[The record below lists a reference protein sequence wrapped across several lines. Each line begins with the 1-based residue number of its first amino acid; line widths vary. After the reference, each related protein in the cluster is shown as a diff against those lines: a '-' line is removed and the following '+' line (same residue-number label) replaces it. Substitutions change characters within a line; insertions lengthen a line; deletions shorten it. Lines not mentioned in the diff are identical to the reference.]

1 MTAPTPISWEECN
14 LLTSS
19 PEVLSKSVTSEPS
32 RWQHFIRS
40 VANDASLY
48 SQVLQEK
55 AELQARVNALEGVD
69 EQRVNALNQYH
80 QSLGAQQVYQ
90 QQAQD
95 HAEQLRQAQEQLRQA
110 QFTES
115 SLTPRTFRSPK
126 HPDPEKF
133 NGDKTKLEAFLTNL
147 HLKLQRNEDHFTQEG
162 QDTEYNKLI
171 YAVARLEGD
180 AFAQIEP
187 FVVKGRITIKNIHH
201 FVEILR
207 VRFGEVDP
215 VGTAKHEFYKL
226 RQANKDLGTFLNT
239 FLRLQN
245 KAQIID
251 DQALDHLY
259 EKLSDEVKAQLIPFP
274 RKESLPALV
283 KFLQDMDSNQKIFA
297 KSSYRAKD
305 TTSNVSVAKPPFKS
319 SNSAPA
325 KPSTSVGV
333 TVTAPALST
342 ATGTHPGPMDVST
355 AVRRGPI
362 SQQEKDRRNSLGL
375 CRYCGEAGHIAID
388 HRNPALLA
396 SKRQA
401 AGITNHSMALVPYNP
416 LSVEEKESSL
426 S

>member
-1 MTAPTPISWEECN
+1 MTTPPPMSLAECDAH
-14 LLTSS
+14 TAS
-19 PEVLSKSVTSEPS
+19 PESLSASVTSNPG
-32 RWQHFIRS
+32 RWQYFIRS
-40 VANDASLY
+40 MAHEASLY

-55 AELQARVNALEGVD
+55 AELQARVDALEGVD
-69 EQRVNALNQYH
+69 EQRANVLNQYH
-80 QSLGAQQVYQ
+80 QSLGAQQVYRQ
-90 QQAQD
+90 QVQD
-95 HAEQLRQAQEQLRQA
+95 LTEQLRLA

-115 SLTPRTFRSPK
+115 SSTPRTFRSPK

-147 HLKLQRNEDHFTQEG
+147 HLKLQRNEDHFVQEG

-171 YAVARLEGD
+171 YSVARLDGD

-201 FVEILR
+201 FEEILR

-226 RQANKDLGTFLNT
+226 RQANKDLETFLNT

-245 KAQIID
+245 RAQIVD
-251 DQALDHLY
+251 EQALDHLY
-259 EKLSDEVKAQLIPFP
+259 EKLSDEIKAQLVPFP
-274 RKESLPALV
+274 RKENLPALV

-297 KSSYRAKD
+297 KSSYRGKD
-305 TTSNVSVAKPPFKS
+305 TTTAPASVSKPSFKA

-325 KPSTSVGV
+325 KPSASVGV
-333 TVTAPALST
+333 TVTAPASST

-355 AVRRGPI
+355 TVRRGPI
-362 SQQEKDRRNSLGL
+362 SQEEKDRRNRLGL

-388 HRNPALLA
+388 HKNPALLA

-416 LSVEEKESSL
+416 PPVEEKESSL